1 MKKAVII
8 RFRKDTEMPTGAV
21 YAKGAEFELPSDEIA
36 HNLYGDA
43 IDIVRYADGEKYDLN
58 LKEQAAE
65 RKEAASED
73 VVVSE
78 KPTAP
83 KAEEKK

>member
-1 MKKAVII
+1 MKKPVII
-8 RFRKDTEMPTGAV
+8 RFRKDTEVSSGAQYV
-21 YAKGAEFELPSDEIA
+21 KGAEFELPSDEVA

-43 IDIVRYADGEKYDLN
+43 IEIVRYADGEKYDLN

-65 RKEAASED
+65 RRDAAED
-73 VVVSE
+73 VVVDE
-78 KPTAP
+78 KTAAP